1 MQSEPTPNPN
11 LIWRVVDG
19 EAILLDTATGYHFSL
34 DPIGTEVWQGLQG
47 GESLDAIVARI
58 AKTYGAEPD
67 VVRNDVSEFLNELKS
82 AKLLA

>member
-1 MQSEPTPNPN
+1 MQSEPTLNPN

-34 DPIGTEVWQGLQG
+34 DPIGTEIWQGLQS
-47 GESLDAIVARI
+47 GESVDAIVARI
-58 AKTYGAEPD
+58 STTFGAEPA

-82 AKLLA
+82 ARLLT